1 MLQRL
6 QIDSLRCVLA
16 TMALAVL
23 MLAGAAFPAVAQDAQ
38 VQIIHNS
45 PDPAA
50 ATVDIYIEETD
61 GTPVTDVQNVD
72 FRTATGFLMLAP
84 GTYNVFVA
92 GPESSGSGDAVAGP
106 VEITLAANTNYTVV
120 ANGVLSPGDFS
131 DGGTGN
137 SLAFTLDVAADA
149 RPVVDS
155 PDGDVELRAV
165 HGSPDAPTVDV
176 LAGGAVLVD
185 DASYNGITGYVDA
198 GAGPVTLEVTPG
210 NDNSTVV
217 ASFDVDLTGFADE
230 PLTVVASGFLDPGAQ
245 TPSPVA
251 PFTLIAVDA
260 AGNVIDL
267 GAARAQIIHNAPDPG
282 ASSVDIYIDG
292 ELPSALDDFAF
303 RSATPFIDLDSGV
316 RTIAVA
322 PSTSS
327 SAGDALATF
336 DLQVDANAS
345 LAVIASG
352 VIDPSGFA
360 PNPDG
365 EDIAFEL
372 LVQTG
377 AQESGSNASDVDLQ
391 IVHGSPDAP
400 TVDAIARNVTVLAD
414 DATYTDS
421 TPYISVPA
429 ADYIVDVTPADRSD
443 VVASFEAELSSL
455 GGGAAIALAS
465 GFLDPGV
472 NQTGPSFGLIA
483 VLPDGTVLPLP
494 STTLPLVI
502 NEIDADDSGTDD
514 EEFVELYNASSEA
527 SVQLDPYILVFF
539 NGNSPND
546 VSYNTVDL
554 VGVAL
559 PPGGFFV
566 IGNASVNPDIT
577 IPDNSVQNGADAIGL
592 YRAEASVFPD
602 DTEPTMMGLEDAFVY
617 GTSDAE
623 DSDLLAALGETVQYD
638 EDENGNKDTE
648 SIQRF
653 PDGSENIVIVT
664 PTPAN
669 QNLPVEFG
677 PFTASLD
684 GDDVILNWTTF
695 SETANAGFDVQQ
707 RSGDAPFRTVG
718 QVEGQGTTQELTR
731 YTFR

>member
-1 MLQRL
+1 
-6 QIDSLRCVLA
+6 
-16 TMALAVL
+16 
-23 MLAGAAFPAVAQDAQ
+23 
-38 VQIIHNS
+38 
-45 PDPAA
+45 
-50 ATVDIYIEETD
+50 
-61 GTPVTDVQNVD
+61 
-72 FRTATGFLMLAP
+72 
-84 GTYNVFVA
+84 
-92 GPESSGSGDAVAGP
+92 
-106 VEITLAANTNYTVV
+106 
-120 ANGVLSPGDFS
+120 
-131 DGGTGN
+131 
-137 SLAFTLDVAADA
+137 
-149 RPVVDS
+149 
-155 PDGDVELRAV
+155 
-165 HGSPDAPTVDV
+165 
-176 LAGGAVLVD
+176 
-185 DASYNGITGYVDA
+185 
-198 GAGPVTLEVTPG
+198 VTPG

-217 ASFDVDLTGFADE
+217 ASFDVDLTSFSDE

-282 ASSVDIYIDG
+282 AATVDIYVDG
-292 ELPSALDDFAF
+292 ALLPALDDFAF

-345 LAVIASG
+345 LAIIASG
-352 VIDPSGFA
+352 VLDPNNFA

-365 EDIAFEL
+365 EDTAFEL

-377 AQESGSNASDVDLQ
+377 AQESAANLSDVDLQ

-400 TVDAIARNVTVLAD
+400 TVDAIARSVAVLAD
-414 DATYTDS
+414 DATYTDA
-421 TPYISVPA
+421 TPYIPVAP
-429 ADYIVDVTPADRSD
+429 ADYIVDVTLADRSD
-443 VVASFEAELSSL
+443 VVASFEAGLGSL
-455 GGGAAIALAS
+455 AGGAAIVLAS
-465 GFLDPGV
+465 GFLDPSV
-472 NQTGPSFGLIA
+472 NQTGPAFGLIA

-494 STTLPLVI
+494 SAALPLVI

-527 SVQLDPYILVFF
+527 SVQLSPYILVLF
-539 NGNSPND
+539 NGNATDD
-546 VSYNTVDL
+546 VSYTTIDL
-554 VGVAL
+554 AGVSL
-559 PPGGFFV
+559 PPEGFFV
-566 IGNASVNPDIT
+566 IGNSAVNPDVT
-577 IPDNSVQNGADAIGL
+577 IPNNTVQNGADAIGL
-592 YRAEASVFPD
+592 YRADASAFPD
-602 DTEPTMMGLEDAFVY
+602 GTEPTTTGLEDAFVY
-617 GTSDAE
+617 GTNDAE
-623 DSDLLAALGETVQYD
+623 DSALLAALGETVQYD

-669 QNLPVEFG
+669 QNLPVELG
-677 PFTASLD
+677 PFTSSLD

-731 YTFR
+731 YTFRVADLAPGTYQFRLRQVDIDGSESFGPTITATINLAGRYTISSMAPNPVSARGSATLQVADAQTVTAELYDLLGRRVQTVFDGPLTPQSPTELTVDAATLPSGVYFLRVRGDQFQATQRFVVVR